1 VITVEERGAVSVVR
15 IENGPVNVLGLDTL
29 RELAATL
36 DGLIEAPAV
45 VLTGAGRAFSAGV
58 DLKLLLDGGES
69 YTREFLLALGGVFR
83 TVFDHPRPLVAAVNG
98 HAIAGGCV
106 IAAGCDYRF
115 MSAGTIGVAELLV
128 GVPFPATAL
137 EAIRFVAGHRTAAL
151 VLTGKALRPADAL
164 AVGLVDEVVEPDA
177 LLDAA
182 LARAEAFAAI
192 PAVSFTMTK
201 AALRADARRLM
212 AADDI
217 DGVIEVWNSAPVR
230 AAISGYLE
238 RLAKR

>member
-1 VITVEERGAVSVVR
+1 MAVEERGAVSVVR

-36 DGLIEAPAV
+36 DGLTEAPAV

-83 TVFDHPRPLVAAVNG
+83 TVFEHPRPLVAAVNG

-137 EAIRFVAGHRTAAL
+137 EAIRFVAGPRTAAL
-151 VLTGKALRPADAL
+151 VLTGRTLKPSDAL

-192 PAVSFTMTK
+192 PAASFTMTK

-238 RLAKR
+238 RLARR

>member
-1 VITVEERGAVSVVR
+1 MRAGDSGGRRVTGTGHLPTDDPPPGPSTGARPRCDDQRVITVEERGAVSVVR

-36 DGLIEAPAV
+36 DGLTEAPAV

-58 DLKLLLDGGES
+58 DLKRLLEGGES

-115 MSAGTIGVAELLV
+115 MSAGTIGVDRAA
-128 GVPFPATAL
+128 GRRAVP
-137 EAIRFVAGHRTAAL
+137 GHRAGGDPVRRRAPHRRAGAHREDTAA
-151 VLTGKALRPADAL
+151 GR
-164 AVGLVDEVVEPDA
+164 G
-177 LLDAA
+177 
-182 LARAEAFAAI
+182 ARG
-192 PAVSFTMTK
+192 
-201 AALRADARRLM
+201 RAGRR
-212 AADDI
+212 
-217 DGVIEVWNSAPVR
+217 GGESPTRCWTRRSRGPRRSPRSPRSASR
-230 AAISGYLE
+230 
-238 RLAKR
+238 